1 MTSLRHRT
9 PETLNW
15 GPESAA
21 LRRPLRTVPSRHF
34 TSLALTLAGIGLG
47 AVVAITFTTFSWS
60 GLHAAGGW
68 WLYIG
73 RLSGMIGAYG
83 LLMMTV
89 LIARVP
95 VLEKS
100 LGQDHLV
107 RWHRVIAPYTYWLL
121 FVHVIT
127 LIVGYAQMQNTGLIS
142 QTINF
147 IFHYPDMLAAFIGF
161 GLLTMAAATS
171 IRQARRKMKY
181 ETWWSIHLYTYLGLA
196 LVFFHEIRTG
206 VMFIGHPLTTAAWEV
221 AWAGVGAL
229 VLIIR
234 IGQPIWRNIRW
245 QLKVT
250 SVTEVAPK
258 TFAIVVEGRHLQRMA
273 LSGGQFFQWRFMT
286 KGLWTHSHPY
296 SISALPRPPFMRLT
310 VKSLGDQSSLVATLR
325 PGTRVFAEGP
335 YGAFTHHK
343 SETKQVVMI
352 AAGIGI
358 TPLRSLLEDLP
369 HGVAVNFI
377 MRANAVDEIAHRD
390 EIRDFVAA
398 RAGSYTEVI
407 GLPNEVPFDGTVLT
421 SIAPAIS
428 TSDVFMCGPDGFMNY
443 VQGVLTS
450 LNVPVSQIHYES
462 FTF

>member
-1 MTSLRHRT
+1 MTSVQHRT
-9 PETLNW
+9 PETVNW
-15 GPESAA
+15 GPESAFT
-21 LRRPLRTVPSRHF
+21 RRPLRSVPSRHYV
-34 TSLALTLAGIGLG
+34 SLALTIAGLGLG
-47 AVVAITFTTFSWS
+47 AIVAVTLTTFSMS

-68 WLYIG
+68 WLYSG

-83 LLMMTV
+83 LLLMTV
-89 LIARVP
+89 LITRLP

-107 RWHRVIAPYTYWLL
+107 RWHRLLAPYTYWLL
-121 FVHVIT
+121 FVHVVT
-127 LIVGYAQMQNTGLIS
+127 LIVAYAQMQKTGLVA

-147 IFHYPDMLAAFIGF
+147 VLHYPDMLAAFVGF

-171 IRQARRKMKY
+171 IRQARRRMKY
-181 ETWWSIHLYTYLGLA
+181 ETWWSVHLYTYLGLA

-206 VMFIGHPLTTAAWEV
+206 VVFIGHPLTTAAWEL
-221 AWAGVGAL
+221 AWAALGIVVLAVRVGL
-229 VLIIR
+229 PL
-234 IGQPIWRNIRW
+234 WRNFRW
-245 QLKVT
+245 QLKVA

-258 TFAIVVEGRHLQRMA
+258 TYAVVVEGRNLRRLA
-273 LSGGQFFQWRFMT
+273 VSGGQFFQWRFMT

-296 SISALPRPPFMRLT
+296 SISAMPRPPYMRLT
-310 VKSLGDQSSLVATLR
+310 VKSLGDQSSALATLQ

-343 SETKQVVMI
+343 SETKQIVMI

-377 MRANAVDEIAHRD
+377 MRANAVEEIAHRD
-390 EIRDFVAA
+390 EIREFVAA

-407 GLPNEVPFDGTVLT
+407 GLPNEVPFDGAVLT
-421 SIAPAIS
+421 TLAPAIAS
-428 TSDVFMCGPDGFMNY
+428 SDVFMCGPDGFMNF
-443 VQGVLTS
+443 VQGVLTA
-450 LNVPVSQIHYES
+450 LNVPASQIHYER

>member
-1 MTSLRHRT
+1 MTSVQHRS
-9 PETLNW
+9 PETVNW
-15 GPESAA
+15 GPESAGT
-21 LRRPLRTVPSRHF
+21 RRPLRSVPSRHYV
-34 TSLALTLAGIGLG
+34 SLALTIAGLGLG
-47 AVVAITFTTFSWS
+47 AVVAVTLTTFSMS

-68 WLYIG
+68 WLYSG

-83 LLMMTV
+83 LLLMTV
-89 LIARVP
+89 LITRLP

-107 RWHRVIAPYTYWLL
+107 RWHRQLAPYTYWLL

-127 LIVGYAQMQNTGLIS
+127 LIVAYAQMQKTGLVA

-147 IFHYPDMLAAFIGF
+147 ILHYPDMLAAFVGF

-171 IRQARRKMKY
+171 IRQARRRMKY
-181 ETWWSIHLYTYLGLA
+181 ETWWSVHLYTYLGLA

-206 VMFIGHPLTTAAWEV
+206 VVFIGHPLTTAAWEV
-221 AWAGVGAL
+221 AWAAVGII
-229 VLIIR
+229 VLAVR
-234 IGQPIWRNIRW
+234 VGLPLWRNFRW
-245 QLKVT
+245 QLKVA

-258 TFAIVVEGRHLQRMA
+258 TYAVVVEGRNLRRMA
-273 LSGGQFFQWRFMT
+273 VSGGQFFQWRFMT

-296 SISALPRPPFMRLT
+296 SISAMPRPPYMRLT
-310 VKSLGDQSSLVATLR
+310 VKSLGDQSSALATLK
-325 PGTRVFAEGP
+325 PGTRVYAEGP

-369 HGVAVNFI
+369 HGVAVTFI
-377 MRANAVDEIAHRD
+377 MRANAVEEIAHRD
-390 EIRDFVAA
+390 EIREFVAA

-407 GLPNEVPFDGTVLT
+407 GLPNEVPFDGAVLT
-421 SIAPAIS
+421 SLAPAIDS
-428 TSDVFMCGPDGFMNY
+428 SDVFMCGPDGFMNY
-443 VQGVLTS
+443 VQGVLTA
-450 LNVPVSQIHYES
+450 LNVPASQIHYER

>member
-1 MTSLRHRT
+1 MTSLQDRT
-9 PETLNW
+9 PETVNW
-15 GPESAA
+15 GPESAGT
-21 LRRPLRTVPSRHF
+21 RRPLRSVPSRHS
-34 TSLALTLAGIGLG
+34 TSVALTLAGIGLG
-47 AVVAITFTTFSWS
+47 AVIAVTFTTFSVS

-68 WLYIG
+68 WLDAG
-73 RLSGMIGAYG
+73 RLSGMIGGYG
-83 LLMMTV
+83 LLLMTI
-89 LIARVP
+89 LITRFP
-95 VLEKS
+95 VLEKV

-107 RWHRVIAPYTYWLL
+107 RWHRQLAPYTYWLL

-127 LIVGYAQMQNTGLIS
+127 LIVAYAQMQNTGLVS

-147 IFHYPDMLAAFIGF
+147 ILHYPDMLAAFVGF

-206 VMFIGHPLTTAAWEV
+206 VVFLGHPLTTAAWEL

-229 VLIIR
+229 VLFVR
-234 IGQPIWRNIRW
+234 LGQPLWRNLRW
-245 QLKVT
+245 QLKVA

-258 TFAIVVEGRHLQRMA
+258 TYAVVVEGRNLNRMA

-296 SISALPRPPFMRLT
+296 SISAMPRPPYMRLT
-310 VKSLGDQSSLVATLR
+310 VKSLGDQSSALAHLT

-335 YGAFTHHK
+335 YGTFTHHK
-343 SETKQVVMI
+343 TETKQVVMI
-352 AAGIGI
+352 AAGIGV

-369 HGVAVNFI
+369 HGVSVNFI
-377 MRANAVDEIAHRD
+377 MRANSVEDIAHR
-390 EIRDFVAA
+390 EELRDFVAA
-398 RAGSYTEVI
+398 RSGSYAEVI
-407 GLPNEVPFDGTVLT
+407 GLPNEVPFDGAVLT
-421 SIAPAIS
+421 ALAPAIAS
-428 TSDVFMCGPDGFMNY
+428 SDVFMCGPDGFMNY
-443 VQGVLTS
+443 VQSVLTS
-450 LNVPVSQIHYES
+450 LDVPASQIHYER